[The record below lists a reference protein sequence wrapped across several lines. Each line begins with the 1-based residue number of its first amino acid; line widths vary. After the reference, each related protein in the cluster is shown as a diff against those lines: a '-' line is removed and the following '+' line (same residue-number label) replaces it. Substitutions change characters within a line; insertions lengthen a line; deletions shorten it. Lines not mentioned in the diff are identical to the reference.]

1 MFTRTNQTFPT
12 SCSSW
17 APKIPLYLSL
27 FLFFSLST
35 SLPLL
40 STSLDFPH
48 PVTLSCLLLLLRRVA
63 FVVVGS
69 PLLHLL
75 FAAANS
81 PRKSQ
86 KHTVRAR
93 SLSVAARKA
102 QRGIY
107 AHRAIYPSSFCWPKT
122 MRERGSNN
130 RRCLSRQQSNPG
142 LWDTCFFAHV
152 HRDGIHTYQ
161 TCGRID
167 TFLIDVP
174 CVYMCAT
181 VKSTKNWSGA
191 GYRKSATMERV
202 FLSIWAFRIYTHTH
216 ARDRAINR
224 WNILRVYV
232 WRTVGASA
240 RVCSCVKGIY
250 STFRAGKTAASLAR
264 AQTHSLADIHTHTDT
279 AYSFPLLS
287 LRLSSLGQRTFP
299 PERPEYQSPVPL
311 FLSTTQP
318 EHIAKLLFVFFSLSP
333 ARATCPW
340 RRPNENWLLSPGGCC
355 CWNFSRGTLAVR
367 LPACFAFPGDLG
379 RARRASSLFVY
390 LLLLLVPP
398 PVAPAL
404 LHFLY
409 IPALFVRR
417 GWREVYPRGW
427 WWSARGGF
435 ARAAARVLRVSYCWR
450 RICQLD
456 FV

>member
-75 FAAANS
+75 SAAANS

-232 WRTVGASA
+232 WRTVGANA

-264 AQTHSLADIHTHTDT
+264 AQTHSLADIHTHRHGLFFSL
-279 AYSFPLLS
+279 ALPAPLLS
-287 LRLSSLGQRTFP
+287 RSANLSPGTSGIPESSPSLSLHHSAGAHCKTLICFFLSLPSARDVSVAQAQRELAAQSRRLLLLKFLARDASCPPACLLRLSR
-299 PERPEYQSPVPL
+299 RPRPSSARLESVRI
-311 FLSTTQP
+311 SAAAAGAATRG
-318 EHIAKLLFVFFSLSP
+318 
-333 ARATCPW
+333 ARAPSFFIYTRAVC
-340 RRPNENWLLSPGGCC
+340 SAGVA
-355 CWNFSRGTLAVR
+355 RGL
-367 LPACFAFPGDLG
+367 
-379 RARRASSLFVY
+379 
-390 LLLLLVPP
+390 
-398 PVAPAL
+398 
-404 LHFLY
+404 
-409 IPALFVRR
+409 
-417 GWREVYPRGW
+417 
-427 WWSARGGF
+427 SARVMMIRTRG
-435 ARAAARVLRVSYCWR
+435 
-450 RICQLD
+450 ICQSGSASAAS
-456 FV
+456 